1 MHFEPRVLSRY
12 GIHVQN
18 KTEKTNLSGENIIDV
33 KVICNVRLFIEY
45 RNDREPAIVTVEGD
59 LFSK

>member
-1 MHFEPRVLSRY
+1 MLSRY
-12 GIHVQN
+12 RIHVQN

-45 RNDREPAIVTVEGD
+45 RNDREPAVVTVEGI
-59 LFSK
+59 FSK

>member
-45 RNDREPAIVTVEGD
+45 RNDREPAIVTVEGI
-59 LFSK
+59 FSK

>member
-12 GIHVQN
+12 RIHVQN
-18 KTEKTNLSGENIIDV
+18 KTEKTNVSGENIIDV

-45 RNDREPAIVTVEGD
+45 RNDREPAVVTVEGI
-59 LFSK
+59 FSK